1 MAQELIYTS
10 APMGLRG
17 GSGGFCTV
25 AYTKNMS
32 LTLVQMLE
40 SLSAYKPAF
49 ALHDVQ
55 ADKNPIA
62 YSHYLFTI
70 QLHSYSILSRIAPT
84 LADHTQRDNK
94 LAHHVVLSRRELS
107 EVGPLGVMLDDDFF
121 VKDWNEEPHYLN
133 ERVISSGQVDEQ
145 NLAITW
151 QEVAGD
157 AGWAGVMARHSLER
171 PRVPVFVIYK
181 AGMPMD
187 LLFYEAMRLLPK
199 EQRWRITFNTYFC
212 YLPAGATCLWRGCL
226 EGSSAANEARR
237 QPQGLVIDLT
247 RPLPELTEK
256 NPFIECARG
265 HHAVFSAKE
274 EKKNPANRTTRLPY
288 VGSGYGSRPS
298 GGFSKPM
305 NLRPKSESETKEGFG
320 FLQRWKE
327 H

>member
-32 LTLVQMLE
+32 LSLVQMLE

-84 LADHTQRDNK
+84 MADHTQRDNK

-107 EVGPLGVMLDDDFF
+107 EVGPLGIMLNHDFF
-121 VKDWNEEPHYLN
+121 VTDWDEEPHYLN
-133 ERVISSGQVDEQ
+133 ERVISAESIEEQ
-145 NLAITW
+145 NLAMTW
-151 QEVAGD
+151 QETAGD
-157 AGWAGVMARHSLER
+157 AGWAGVMARHTLER
-171 PRVPVFVIYK
+171 PRVPIFVIYK
-181 AGMPMD
+181 AGMPVE
-187 LLFYEAMRLLPK
+187 LLFYEVMRLLPK

-247 RPLPELTEK
+247 RPLPELVEK
-256 NPFIECARG
+256 NSFIECARG
-265 HHAVFSAKE
+265 RHAISFGKE

-288 VGSGYGSRPS
+288 VGGGFAAKPSFGGVKPMTSRPQ
-298 GGFSKPM
+298 
-305 NLRPKSESETKEGFG
+305 NESAPKEGLS

-327 H
+327 R